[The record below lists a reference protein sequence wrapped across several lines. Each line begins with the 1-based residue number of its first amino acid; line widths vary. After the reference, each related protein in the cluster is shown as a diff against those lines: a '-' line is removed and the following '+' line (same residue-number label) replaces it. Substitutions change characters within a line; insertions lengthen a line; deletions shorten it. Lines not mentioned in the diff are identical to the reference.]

1 MTDAAASPRSRLWL
15 WVPLA
20 LFAFFAGLAGYMLT
34 QEKPEFVKSTMI
46 GQPLPQFALEPAFAA
61 LPGAASGDFV
71 AGLSFMFGMMLGDFV
86 GGGPR
91 LLNIWASWCLPCIAE
106 APQLEALQARGVEI
120 VGIAIRDRP
129 EDVARF
135 LERHGNPYSRI
146 GADQISAV
154 QLELGS
160 SGVPETFVIDAR
172 GTIRYQHIGDIRPE
186 HVPLLLAELEKA
198 R

>member
-1 MTDAAASPRSRLWL
+1 MSEAAAVPARSRLWL

-34 QEKPEFVKSTMI
+34 QEKAQFVKSTMI
-46 GQPLPQFALEPAFAA
+46 GQPLPQFTLPPAVDG
-61 LPGAASGDFV
+61 LPGAAS
-71 AGLSFMFGMMLGDFV
+71 SDFV
-86 GGGPR
+86 GGKPR

-106 APQLEALQARGVEI
+106 APQLEALKEEGVEI
-120 VGIAIRDRP
+120 IGIAIRDRP

-135 LERHGNPYSRI
+135 LARHGNPYARI
-146 GADQISAV
+146 GADDISAV

-160 SGVPETFVIDAR
+160 SGVPETFVIAPD

-186 HVPLLLAELEKA
+186 HVPMLLKQLEQA
-198 R
+198 Q

>member
-1 MTDAAASPRSRLWL
+1 MSDPATPSRSRLWL

-34 QEKPEFVKSTMI
+34 QDKPDFVKSTMI
-46 GQPLPQFALEPAFAA
+46 GKPLPSFTLAPAFDG
-61 LPGAASGDFV
+61 LPGAATSDFQ
-71 AGLSFMFGMMLGDFV
+71 
-86 GGGPR
+86 GGKPR

-106 APQLEALQARGVEI
+106 APQLEALKAQGVDI
-120 VGIAIRDRP
+120 IGIAIRDRP

-135 LERHGNPYSRI
+135 LKRHGNPYTRI
-146 GADQISAV
+146 GSDDISAV

-160 SGVPETFVIDAR
+160 SGVPETFVIAAD

-198 R
+198 Q